1 MTARPAIEFELSIE
15 RRSSELGGNWLR
27 RHGESKGRMVRAV
40 IRWILGV
47 NAEPLLDVAARFAWA
62 VPVVAALSLLS
73 SALESLSIT
82 LLVPLL
88 GSLSGHSTTPRFLS
102 PLSFI
107 FEWSASKGAL
117 PRILVPAGLIVL
129 LIIVKSCVQ
138 SSNAVLTAWVDSTF
152 GGELRKALARRLL
165 SLGYAFT
172 LRQDPSR
179 LVNIVAND
187 VWRATEVVRLL
198 FSIVSAWAAVAI
210 FSVVLLSISVKLFV
224 FVGVGVALIR
234 GIQVMFAS
242 RMRRLGQSVSQAN
255 ELLAERMLLVVLS
268 MRLINMFGQEESEHR
283 RFAQASDAVNK
294 AMYSVQKT
302 SAQVAPIMEVLQ
314 AALFVIV
321 LLTAYFINMAMPTI
335 AAFLIL
341 LYRMQ
346 PQLVV
351 IGQSRLTLASLKAS
365 VTEVEWLLGP
375 EGKPAPQRGALK
387 PDVAAQPIV
396 FDNVSY
402 VYPGKDRK
410 DAALRHLSFQLEPRR
425 VTALIGPSGAGKST
439 IVNLLCRLT
448 EPDEGAVRC
457 GDLDLREID
466 PAHWR
471 SQISLAGQD
480 IDLVDGTIADNIR
493 YGVPTATFEQIRE
506 AAQMADADAFIN
518 ALPGGYEARAGL
530 RGLNLSGGQR
540 QRIGLA
546 RALLRKPAI
555 LILDEATNAVD
566 GMSESTI
573 MRVLHDRSLFQT
585 VLVISHRR
593 STLGACENG
602 IVIID
607 GRIQESGRL
616 EELAFYRTMGG
627 AAFDDAPA
635 LTREVR

>member
-1 MTARPAIEFELSIE
+1 
-15 RRSSELGGNWLR
+15 
-27 RHGESKGRMVRAV
+27 
-40 IRWILGV
+40 
-47 NAEPLLDVAARFAWA
+47 
-62 VPVVAALSLLS
+62 
-73 SALESLSIT
+73 
-82 LLVPLL
+82 
-88 GSLSGHSTTPRFLS
+88 LSGQSTTPRFLS

-107 FEWSASKGAL
+107 FEWGASKGAL
-117 PRILVPAGLIVL
+117 ARILVPAGLMLL
-129 LIIVKSCVQ
+129 LIIVKSGVQ
-138 SSNAVLTAWVDSTF
+138 SSNAVLAAWVDSTV
-152 GGELRKALARRLL
+152 GGELRKALAGRLL
-165 SLGYAFT
+165 NLGYAFT
-172 LRQDPSR
+172 LSQDSSR

-187 VWRATEVVRLL
+187 VWRTTEAVRLL

-210 FSVVLLSISVKLFV
+210 FSIVLLSISVKLFV

-234 GIQVMFAS
+234 GIQVMFAR
-242 RMRRLGQSVSQAN
+242 RMRRLGRSVSQAN
-255 ELLAERMLLVVLS
+255 ELLAERMLLVVLF
-268 MRLINMFGQEESEHR
+268 MRLINLFGQEKFEHR
-283 RFAQASDAVNK
+283 RFAQASDAVSK

-302 SAQVAPIMEVLQ
+302 SAQVTPIMEVLQ

-321 LLTAYFINMAMPTI
+321 LLTAYFMHMALPTI

-351 IGQSRLTLASLKAS
+351 IGQSRLSLASLKAS
-365 VTEVEWLLGP
+365 IAQVEWLLGP
-375 EGKPAPQRGALK
+375 EGKPAPQTGVLK
-387 PDVAAQPIV
+387 PDIAAQPIV

-402 VYPGKDRK
+402 AYPGKDRK
-410 DAALRHLSFQLEPRR
+410 DAALRHLSFRLEPRR

-448 EPDEGAVRC
+448 EPDEGTVRC
-457 GDLDLREID
+457 GDLDLRRID

-493 YGVPTATFEQIRE
+493 YGVQTATLEQIRE

-518 ALPGGYEARAGL
+518 ALPGGYEACMDL

-566 GMSESTI
+566 GVSESTI
-573 MRVLHDRSLFQT
+573 LRVLHDRSLFQT

-593 STLGACENG
+593 STLGACEHG
-602 IVIID
+602 IVIVD
-607 GRIQESGRL
+607 GRLEESGRL
-616 EELAFYRTMGG
+616 EELMFYRMMEG
-627 AAFDDAPA
+627 APFDEPA
-635 LTREVR
+635 LTPEGK

>member
-1 MTARPAIEFELSIE
+1 MIKAAI
-15 RRSSELGGNWLR
+15 RS
-27 RHGESKGRMVRAV
+27 
-40 IRWILGV
+40 ILGV
-47 NAEPLLDVAARFAWA
+47 KTEPLVDIAARFAWA

-73 SALESLSIT
+73 SALESQSIT

-88 GSLSGHSTTPRFLS
+88 GSLSGQSTTPRFLS

-107 FEWSASKGAL
+107 FEWGASKGSL
-117 PRILVPAGLIVL
+117 VRILVPAGLMLL
-129 LIIVKSCVQ
+129 LIVAKSAVQ
-138 SSNAVLTAWVDSTF
+138 ASNAVLAAWVDSAV
-152 GGELRKALARRLL
+152 GGELRKALVGRLL
-165 SLGYAFT
+165 GLGYAFT
-172 LRQDPSR
+172 LSQDPSR

-187 VWRATEVVRLL
+187 VWRATDAVRLL
-198 FSIVSAWAAVAI
+198 FSIVSAWSAVAI

-224 FVGVGVALIR
+224 FVGIGVALIR

-242 RMRRLGQSVSQAN
+242 RMRRLGQSVSKAN
-255 ELLAERMLLVVLS
+255 ELLAERMLAAVLS
-268 MRLINMFGQEESEHR
+268 MRLINLFGQEKFEHR
-283 RFAQASDAVNK
+283 RFAQASDAVSN
-294 AMYSVQKT
+294 AMYSVQKAA
-302 SAQVAPIMEVLQ
+302 SQVTPIMEVLQ
-314 AALFVIV
+314 ATLFVIV
-321 LLTAYFINMAMPTI
+321 LLSAYFMDMALPTI

-365 VTEVEWLLGP
+365 ITEVEWLLGP
-375 EGKPAPQRGALK
+375 EGKPAPQRGVLQ
-387 PDVAAQPIV
+387 PDVAAQPII

-402 VYPGKDRK
+402 AYPGKDRK
-410 DAALRHLSFQLEPRR
+410 DAALRRLSFRLEPGR

-448 EPDEGAVRC
+448 EPGEGAVCC

-480 IDLVDGTIADNIR
+480 IDLVDGTIVDNIR
-493 YGVPTATFEQIRE
+493 YGLQTATFEQIRE
-506 AAQMADADAFIN
+506 AAQMADADAFIR
-518 ALPGGYEARAGL
+518 ALPGGYEARTDL
-530 RGLNLSGGQR
+530 RGINLSGGQR

-566 GMSESTI
+566 GVSESTI
-573 MRVLHDRSLFQT
+573 LHVLHDRSLFQT

-593 STLGACENG
+593 STLAACENG
-602 IVIID
+602 IVIVD
-607 GRIQESGRL
+607 GRLKESGRL
-616 EELAFYRTMGG
+616 EELAFYRTMEGG
-627 AAFDDAPA
+627 SFDDEPA
-635 LTREVR
+635 LTREAK

>member
-15 RRSSELGGNWLR
+15 RRSSELRGNWLR

-82 LLVPLL
+82 LLVRFL

-172 LRQDPSR
+172 LSQDPSR

-302 SAQVAPIMEVLQ
+302 SAQVGPIMEVLQ

-321 LLTAYFINMAMPTI
+321 LLTAYFINMALSTI

-375 EGKPAPQRGALK
+375 EGKPAPQRGALE

-410 DAALRHLSFQLEPRR
+410 DAALRRLSFRLEPRR

-493 YGVPTATFEQIRE
+493 YGIPTATFEQIRE
-506 AAQMADADAFIN
+506 AARMADADAFIN

-530 RGLNLSGGQR
+530 RGLNLSGGER